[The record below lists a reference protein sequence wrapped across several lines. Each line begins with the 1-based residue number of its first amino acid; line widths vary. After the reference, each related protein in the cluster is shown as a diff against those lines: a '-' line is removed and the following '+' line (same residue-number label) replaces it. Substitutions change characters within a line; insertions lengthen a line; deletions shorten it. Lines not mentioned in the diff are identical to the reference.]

1 MAGISGMLEDKLLVR
16 RLKSGSKDALRR
28 IYEKHRTYLLTIAGN
43 LLGDPGAAEDVVQ
56 DAFVSFIKAA
66 RKFKLTA
73 SLRGFLA
80 TCVANRARDYI
91 RRDRRRPAMAL
102 DDVAP
107 PVDEQAAPVRLV
119 EQTELLLK
127 AQAALAELPYDQ
139 REAIVMRLHGTMRFR
154 QIARMQNV
162 STKTAQSRY
171 KYGLD
176 KLRASLNGEVT
187 K

>member
-1 MAGISGMLEDKLLVR
+1 MLEDKLLVW
-16 RLKSGSKDALRR
+16 RLKSGNKDALRR
-28 IYEKHRTYLLTIAGN
+28 IYEKHRCYLLTVAAN
-43 LLGDPGAAEDVVQ
+43 LLGDPSAAEDVVQ
-56 DAFVSFIKAA
+56 DAFVSFIKTAP
-66 RKFKLTA
+66 KFQLTA

-91 RRDRRRPAMAL
+91 RRGKRRPAIPL

-107 PVDEQAAPVRLV
+107 PVDDSAAPVRLV
-119 EQTELLLK
+119 ERTEQLLR
-127 AQAALAELPYDQ
+127 AQKALADLPYEQ
-139 REAIVMRLHGTMRFR
+139 REIIVMRLHGGMRFR
-154 QIARMQNV
+154 QIAQMQNV

-176 KLRASLNGEVT
+176 KLRASLNGEVR